1 MKKKITVFLLATVL
15 VLSLFACGNNDGTS
29 ENNENSDTN
38 VVKIDKTI
46 DAVAAE
52 LGLNNKQEKAYDMVG
67 ASDGAAFDDNIQLYR
82 YEDQNSEAYQAITG
96 DGYDMGIAVVK
107 ATASNDG
114 MVLVYTGEGSAE
126 IQLVN
131 KFKELQFK

>member
-52 LGLNNKQEKAYDMVG
+52 LG
-67 ASDGAAFDDNIQLYR
+67 
-82 YEDQNSEAYQAITG
+82 
-96 DGYDMGIAVVK
+96 
-107 ATASNDG
+107 
-114 MVLVYTGEGSAE
+114 
-126 IQLVN
+126 
-131 KFKELQFK
+131 

>member
-67 ASDGAAFDDNIQLYR
+67 ASDGAAFDDNIELYL
-82 YEDQNSEAYQAITG
+82 YEDQNSEATRRSQGTVMIWE
-96 DGYDMGIAVVK
+96 
-107 ATASNDG
+107 SP
-114 MVLVYTGEGSAE
+114 
-126 IQLVN
+126 
-131 KFKELQFK
+131 